1 MPPGDIDVYEQRT
14 LAAGS
19 AQHGTA
25 YVVFIQSRVPNKE
38 FYKWVNKTVLIPCAA
53 NQRNVPEAGEKT
65 TAFFTLDGENNQI
78 GVMEELPE
86 IKSLEE
92 ANIIVA
98 KPPASTT
105 HTTQPCDVGN
115 CFRGSKQAL
124 TLVKDD
130 DVSQD
135 KNIGRLET
143 MLKSHIAKY
152 TSTAAQRGKCA
163 KKLQMSAAHVKSE
176 KLGLLKFRGL

>member
-1 MPPGDIDVYEQRT
+1 MPPDDIDVYEQRT
-14 LAAGS
+14 LAAGA

-25 YVVFIQSRVPNKE
+25 N
-38 FYKWVNKTVLIPCAA
+38 VLE
-53 NQRNVPEAGEKT
+53 VGEKT
-65 TAFFTLDGENNQI
+65 AAFFTLDGENNQI
-78 GVMEELPE
+78 GVTEELPE
-86 IKSLEE
+86 INSLEE
-92 ANIIVA
+92 ANMIVA

-105 HTTQPCDVGN
+105 HITQPCDVGN

-124 TLVKDD
+124 KLVKDD

-152 TSTAAQRGKCA
+152 TSTAAQRGKRANIRCA
-163 KKLQMSAAHVKSE
+163 CQVCKTRFVEIQRALSRSMHKDIIEDSFNE
-176 KLGLLKFRGL
+176 KDYRRCLFQPWLRKHSSFG